1 MFFLKK
7 LISAVLMPMPVCLA
21 AIAVGLAL
29 LWFTKRQRAGKIVAT
44 AGFGA
49 LLLLSYGVVADLL
62 AVPLENDHQPLLV
75 AGSADSPDDAR
86 ARQARWIVVLGGGHS
101 YDPELPPNSQ
111 ASVAALARLVEGVRL
126 KKQLP
131 AAKLIVS
138 GAYGAPHPSHAKV
151 LASIAETMGVAR
163 ADIVLEER
171 TYDTHDEAMAV
182 RNLAGAG
189 TPVILV
195 SSATHLPRAAALFR
209 KQGLAP
215 LPSPADFVSVDAPGV
230 DVGSFFPDAGP
241 LTVVQRSWHEYLG
254 TIFSKLRGQ
263 I

>member
-7 LISAVLMPMPVCLA
+7 LISAVLMPMPLCLA

-62 AVPLENDHQPLLV
+62 SVPLENDHQPLLV
-75 AGSADSPDDAR
+75 AGSADGPDDAR

-101 YDPELPPNSQ
+101 YHPELPPNSQ
-111 ASVAALARLVEGVRL
+111 AGLAALARLVEGVRL

-138 GAYGAPHPSHAKV
+138 GAYGAPGPTHAKV
-151 LASIAETMGVAR
+151 LASIAEGMGVAR

-182 RNLAGAG
+182 RNLVGG
-189 TPVILV
+189 NTTVILV
-195 SSATHLPRAAALFR
+195 TSATHLPRAAALFR
-209 KQGLAP
+209 KQGLDP
-215 LPSPADFVSVDAPGV
+215 LPSPADVVGIDPPGV
-230 DVGSFFPDAGP
+230 DVGSFFPDGGAMFEI
-241 LTVVQRSWHEYLG
+241 QRAWHEYLG
-254 TIFSKLRGQ
+254 MIFSKLRGQ